1 MKKINLKNL
10 SMDEVLT
17 KNELKKIVGGDGSW
31 PGGGCQDWSCYCPGY
46 GAERVTTCSPEEIEA
61 MFAAIESSCAH
72 WGGGCSLIG

>member
-31 PGGGCQDWSCYCPGY
+31 PGDGCQDWRCACPGQ
-46 GAERVTTCSPEEIEA
+46 GTWVVTTCSPMEVEA
-61 MFAAIESSCAH
+61 MMDDISNSCP
-72 WGGGCSLIG
+72 WGGSCM